1 MLVDAIVERSYSLK
15 PQIAVIAGIAV
26 IMIILSADAEC
37 VSELLDIADNISI
50 EIYVVSDQTVYLKL
64 RTVFG
69 VFVGCMVVAVID
81 TV

>member
-37 VSELLDIADNISI
+37 VSELLDIAGNISI